1 MYGGSRSIDLDGRSS
16 IHRLYGRINRTDPT
30 SRRDRNVR
38 PSFFPL
44 CLSRFSNRA
53 DERNE
58 SSEHSLGL
66 TCDPIDGLV
75 AIPCIERNA
84 LGSVKAVTAAQLALA
99 GDGEHSV
106 TLDEAIE
113 AMRLTA
119 RDMHSHY
126 KETSLSGLAVSFT
139 YFRFVTRSLEL
150 TNSVRYNRRASRFL
164 YHLQLARS
172 RNEQ

>member
-1 MYGGSRSIDLDGRSS
+1 MAEVGVSTSMAAAAFTACMGGSIEQILQAAEIGMF
-16 IHRLYGRINRTDPT
+16 
-30 SRRDRNVR
+30 V
-38 PSFFPL
+38 PL
-44 CLSRFSNRA
+44 LSLTLSAFSGRA
-53 DERNE
+53 DERDE

-139 YFRFVTRSLEL
+139 YLRFGTRSLEL